1 MNKFVYS
8 FNEGSK
14 EMRNLLGT
22 KGASLAE
29 MMQIGLPVPFGFTV
43 TTQACALFYENGCKI
58 SEEIEAEIFEKIAEL
73 ESVTGK
79 TFGGGQNPLLVSVRC
94 GAACFVPGL
103 METILNLGIN
113 DETADTIGKLTG
125 DRKFAEDSYKLFLR
139 TYGQAMERAGEAAAA
154 PQDAGQQL
162 LGAVR
167 AAFLAWGAQEPSA
180 YRSRNRIEP
189 EAACGVAVSVQAM
202 AFGNLGAD
210 SAIGIATTRDCIIGE
225 SRLTG
230 GFALRTIGE
239 HELADGFAPRT
250 IGEHDLAD
258 GFAPRTQCEAGKAGE
273 MLQDLA
279 SLADRFP
286 KAYESLQKIAGIL
299 ERHYSRVQRMEF
311 AIQENKL
318 YILQAEDAEL
328 TPEAE
333 LKIAV
338 DMASEDLINRK
349 TAILRQ
355 NPENM
360 ARLAEEAGSIASGDN
375 SQIAE
380 NYAKLM
386 EWIDEFREL
395 KVRVNADSSQ
405 QAREAARLG
414 AEGIGLCRTENLIRL
429 MGEMP
434 LLEELLRTASGKERA
449 EKLHILKASL
459 RCELEAIFC
468 EMGEN
473 PVTIR
478 LLDLPVT
485 LRDVTA
491 MQTEA
496 IIEAAQKAK
505 EATDAEIKAEIL
517 VPMISTVAELQKVKA
532 AVLEA
537 ARRCADKSG
546 KNCEIQLGAM
556 IETPRAALIADKLAE
571 ECDFFSFGTNDLTQ
585 MVFGISRDTE
595 ASGVIA
601 NYVENEILTQNPFE
615 TLDIDGVG
623 RLMEFAAKAGKHTK
637 PRLKL
642 AICGK
647 QASDGRSIDFCHRI
661 GMSYISCLPGMVPAA
676 KLAAAQAAA
685 RNEVRQI

>member
-43 TTQACALFYENGCKI
+43 TTQACEAFYENGCKI

-103 METILNLGIN
+103 AETILNLGIN
-113 DETADTIGKLTG
+113 DKTADTIGKLTG

-180 YRSRNRIEP
+180 YRSRNRIDP

-210 SAIGIATTRDCIIGE
+210 SAVGIATTRDCLTGE

-239 HELADGFAPRT
+239 HGLADGLAPK
-250 IGEHDLAD
+250 
-258 GFAPRTQCEAGKAGE
+258 TQCEAGKAGE

-279 SLADRFP
+279 SLAERFP

-318 YILQAEDAEL
+318 YILQAEEAEL

-360 ARLAEEAGSIASGDN
+360 ARLAEKAGSIASGDN
-375 SQIAE
+375 SQIAA

-449 EKLHILKASL
+449 EKLHILKASM
-459 RCELEAIFC
+459 RRELEAIFC

-505 EATDAEIKAEIL
+505 EATEGEIKAEIL

-546 KNCEIQLGAM
+546 RTFEIQLGAM